1 MSWGKARKLQGR
13 HEPAAENVL
22 YSSAT
27 IAGPE
32 RQFTWVGGVMHLP
45 QDAIFLRAFIGEA
58 DRADG
63 HALYRA
69 IVEAARAAGLAGA
82 TVLHGPLSF
91 GPNRRINSE
100 FLVEAP
106 GNLPMVVEIVDTE
119 DRIHAFLPRLE
130 QLVGSGLVTLEAL
143 RMFRC
148 GRQTHGLA
156 AHQT

>member
-1 MSWGKARKLQGR
+1 
-13 HEPAAENVL
+13 
-22 YSSAT
+22 
-27 IAGPE
+27 
-32 RQFTWVGGVMHLP
+32 MHLP

-106 GNLPMVVEIVDTE
+106 GNLPWWS
-119 DRIHAFLPRLE
+119 RLSIRKIE
-130 QLVGSGLVTLEAL
+130 FTRSFHDWSNWSAPGW
-143 RMFRC
+143 
-148 GRQTHGLA
+148 
-156 AHQT
+156 